1 MPESTVAQS
10 IVGALG
16 SIAGISGRRAQ
27 DGLVGAQ
34 AEEVALKNKATKKLI
49 QDDEDASLIGELQHL
64 GYLSIDPATGKANVD
79 APRLAKENPEAF
91 SRLMGPEANRF
102 LSTGTPNGPQSVQF
116 AGIKALDPRVAADPS
131 LGAYPQ
137 ELGPQ
142 TGPSKYVVQ
151 LRMGDGSIKPATRN
165 ASAAPDDTLIT
176 LDDDAL
182 NSMVA
187 GRIGRMA
194 ARGGLDNNVT
204 MTNLK
209 LDFIEESDRLL
220 QSKLADMGT
229 EGLTDDPSAS
239 RGFYGILNELTGAD
253 LDEAVRDRGL
263 DPDKL
268 RAEAQTQWL
277 EKQKGEREAIDI
289 KNMKTMDQYV
299 AAREAFDR
307 NAASAAQALADYDKQ
322 KGGTPPGAPKNN
334 AEKMLNNMAL
344 GSTMAMGGTAGADS
358 ARKIAPKGDP
368 VRDKL
373 VKNLNEA
380 NQSAMKL
387 KPPKLAAAQNQPPFE
402 WNEDK
407 LREMVSGKIGGE
419 PSAEQTSAMTK
430 YAKDNGVKTAQDLGK
445 LPDKNHAM
453 ALAGIIAMNA
463 RGASPEQKM
472 AIFDKLANYARTG
485 DSSKSPLGA
494 KLDIIGAQNDQAQV
508 INQGRAV
515 DASINNS
522 IRDYNADMAKVG
534 VDVATLENR
543 IDEQR
548 WGKSKDV
555 DAANN
560 VIRGYVD
567 TIYKGTLGDGN
578 KIQPPTPEA
587 MTAWKDLRSSIYD
600 LPEGSPQQIA
610 ARGAFVEGFFQ
621 MAAAQSAAG
630 NAADW
635 FDVPKH
641 LANIFFRPDGKVNM
655 SPLIETATFQYG
667 NGGITEVR
675 FKVHGA
681 TGNDSKLVI
690 NADRFKE
697 LTGSSDFKLFVDS
710 VHSQQAANMLQGVGK
725 PATPNNIASVV
736 KGLRTA
742 TGMDKE

>member
-1 MPESTVAQS
+1 M
-10 IVGALG
+10 LN
-16 SIAGISGRRAQ
+16 
-27 DGLVGAQ
+27 DLH
-34 AEEVALKNKATKKLI
+34 
-49 QDDEDASLIGELQHL
+49 GE
-64 GYLSIDPATGKANVD
+64 
-79 APRLAKENPEAF
+79 
-91 SRLMGPEANRF
+91 
-102 LSTGTPNGPQSVQF
+102 
-116 AGIKALDPRVAADPS
+116 
-131 LGAYPQ
+131 
-137 ELGPQ
+137 
-142 TGPSKYVVQ
+142 
-151 LRMGDGSIKPATRN
+151 
-165 ASAAPDDTLIT
+165 
-176 LDDDAL
+176 
-182 NSMVA
+182 
-187 GRIGRMA
+187 
-194 ARGGLDNNVT
+194 
-204 MTNLK
+204 
-209 LDFIEESDRLL
+209 
-220 QSKLADMGT
+220 
-229 EGLTDDPSAS
+229 
-239 RGFYGILNELTGAD
+239 D
-253 LDEAVRDRGL
+253 LDAAVRDSGL
-263 DPDKL
+263 DPEKL
-268 RAEAQTQWL
+268 RQEAHNSWIDNQK
-277 EKQKGEREAIDI
+277 KQRAAIDV
-289 KNMKTMDQYV
+289 KNVKTMEQYN
-299 AAREAFDR
+299 AAKSAFDR

-322 KGGTPPGAPKNN
+322 KGGTPPGAPKND

-494 KLDIIGAQNDQAQV
+494 KLDIVKAQNDQATV

-515 DASINNS
+515 DASIDNS

-548 WGKSKDV
+548 WGKAKDV
-555 DAANN
+555 DAANK
-560 VIRGYVD
+560 VVRGYVD

-675 FKVHGA
+675 FKVHGG

-710 VHSQQAANMLQGVGK
+710 VHSQQAANMLQGAGK
-725 PATPNNIASVV
+725 PATPNNIATVV